1 MDPGEVAG
9 CEHYSGR
16 LLFGYFRITAV
27 GRCLCLM
34 WAGTEFIFII
44 YMLFAWAYTNLYGAT
59 SGVFFFFFLLKVL
72 ILIKP
77 LLKCRV
83 IAATNLLC
91 CRLKLLN

>member
-1 MDPGEVAG
+1 
-9 CEHYSGR
+9 
-16 LLFGYFRITAV
+16 
-27 GRCLCLM
+27 M